1 MMQIPSD
8 IYGYKLFDWAHH
20 VPVEN
25 EMENAV
31 KSVLCRLLYRNTLLL
46 SEQDFSDEEK
56 QIIQSQG
63 WCDSANIEIAARAN
77 DVLRKGEKD
86 KRAISKRTSDLYL
99 QLFDKTN
106 DYHCLLLAILVRNIK
121 VICDDA
127 FFDNV
132 AQRLS
137 DVPPYWLSECV
148 KALKKS
154 YPEQVSSLGAFLE
167 QQYQNLYK
175 TNDFRHVRDIVE
187 ALLVVNAITLDEAD
201 YRRAI
206 SFESEAD
213 YEEANKG
220 ENTFLMQTHI
230 NYEDAYRMIY
240 RVRNIYPKDEQRI
253 KQKRQVAN
261 RTFAYML
268 NHGAGIQTQY
278 EVPEELQRLV
288 KADCE
293 LMEVSDIWGAVL
305 KLISLPYITEA
316 QVETY
321 KKQYRARDPL
331 FAIAGVES
339 KDAQGD
345 TIGVGSANEG
355 MRVNA
360 HKYYRLSINYA
371 IRKYLNA
378 IIERRIDCSF
388 DSISTLLQSRRPT
401 FVGDEIVLLYTK
413 GLSFIFDGD
422 VLSASY
428 ILMPTLESFLRR
440 WMESIYGKQRHY
452 ERERNDDY
460 NLSAIMDMLKDQFD
474 NPEEWYE
481 VWSFMSN
488 GLDENFRNRLLH
500 GLMHPEEIFEHG
512 TYLFWICLKLYFNE
526 WCRLKTYASAA

>member
-31 KSVLCRLLYRNTLLL
+31 KSVLCRLLYRNILLL
-46 SEQDFSDEEK
+46 AEQDFSDEEK

-106 DYHCLLLAILVRNIK
+106 DYHCLLLAIRVRNIK

-293 LMEVSDIWGAVL
+293 LMEESDIWGAVL

-321 KKQYRARDPL
+321 K
-331 FAIAGVES
+331 
-339 KDAQGD
+339 
-345 TIGVGSANEG
+345 N
-355 MRVNA
+355 N
-360 HKYYRLSINYA
+360 
-371 IRKYLNA
+371 
-378 IIERRIDCSF
+378 IEH
-388 DSISTLLQSRRPT
+388 
-401 FVGDEIVLLYTK
+401 EIHSSL
-413 GLSFIFDGD
+413 
-422 VLSASY
+422 
-428 ILMPTLESFLRR
+428 
-440 WMESIYGKQRHY
+440 
-452 ERERNDDY
+452 
-460 NLSAIMDMLKDQFD
+460 
-474 NPEEWYE
+474 
-481 VWSFMSN
+481 
-488 GLDENFRNRLLH
+488 
-500 GLMHPEEIFEHG
+500 
-512 TYLFWICLKLYFNE
+512 
-526 WCRLKTYASAA
+526 

>member
-8 IYGYKLFDWAHH
+8 IYEYMLFDWAHH
-20 VPVEN
+20 APVEN

-31 KSVLCRLLYRNTLLL
+31 KGVLCRLLYRNLLL
-46 SEQDFSDEEK
+46 LAELDFSDEEK
-56 QIIQSQG
+56 QIMRDQG
-63 WCDSANIEIAARAN
+63 WCNSENIEIAARAN
-77 DVLRKGEKD
+77 DVLRKCEKD
-86 KRAISKRTSDLYL
+86 KRDISKRTSDLYL

-106 DYHCLLLAILVRNIK
+106 DYYCLLRAIQVRNIK

-127 FFDNV
+127 FFDEV
-132 AQRLS
+132 TQRLS
-137 DVPPYWLSECV
+137 VIPPYWITECV

-175 TNDFRHVRDIVE
+175 TNDFRHVRDTVD
-187 ALLVVNAITLDEAD
+187 ALLVVEAITHDEAD

-220 ENTFLMQTHI
+220 ENTFLMRTHI

-240 RVRNIYPKDEQRI
+240 RVRNIYPEDEQRI

-261 RTFAYML
+261 RTFAYMM
-268 NHGAGIQTQY
+268 NHGAGIQSQY
-278 EVPEELQRLV
+278 EVPKEFQRLV

-293 LMEVSDIWGAVL
+293 LMEVSDIWGAML
-305 KLISLPYITEA
+305 KLMSLPYITEA

-321 KKQYRARDPL
+321 KKQYRTQEPL
-331 FAIAGVES
+331 YAIAGVES

-345 TIGVGSANEG
+345 TIGVGNAEEG

-388 DSISTLLQSRRPT
+388 DSISALLQSLRPT
-401 FVGDEIVLLYTK
+401 FVGDETVLLFTK
-413 GLSFIFDGD
+413 GVSFIFDGD

-428 ILMPTLESFLRR
+428 ILMPTLESFLRQ
-440 WMESIYGKQRHY
+440 WM
-452 ERERNDDY
+452 
-460 NLSAIMDMLKDQFD
+460 
-474 NPEEWYE
+474 
-481 VWSFMSN
+481 
-488 GLDENFRNRLLH
+488 
-500 GLMHPEEIFEHG
+500 
-512 TYLFWICLKLYFNE
+512 
-526 WCRLKTYASAA
+526 